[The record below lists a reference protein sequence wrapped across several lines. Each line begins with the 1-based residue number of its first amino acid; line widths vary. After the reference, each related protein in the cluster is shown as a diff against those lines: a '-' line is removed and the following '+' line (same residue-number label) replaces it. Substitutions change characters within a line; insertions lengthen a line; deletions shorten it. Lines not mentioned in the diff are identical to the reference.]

1 MCSVL
6 RMTATGASIAKR
18 KQNKNQMILKRP
30 GFHLQ
35 CSPGRFTKH
44 AEYLHVRRNH
54 VHVCIEEVENVS
66 EWINLKN
73 LF

>member
-30 GFHLQ
+30 GFHL
-35 CSPGRFTKH
+35 
-44 AEYLHVRRNH
+44 
-54 VHVCIEEVENVS
+54 
-66 EWINLKN
+66 
-73 LF
+73 